1 MVNLPHLQK
10 HHLFVCHF
18 GGQGMDLKFGGI
30 DLRFGKPPA
39 GLTNPAG
46 TWTCQSLTI
55 IERGGDRMDFELTK
69 EQKQIQ
75 KSVREFVK
83 GEFKKDL
90 ILELEENHQYPTD
103 IWKKAAE
110 LGFIGIHFPEAY
122 SGMGL
127 GVMENI
133 LVAEEL
139 CRGDS
144 SVGACLILADFASE
158 IILHF
163 GSDEQ
168 KKAWLPKVAEGE
180 VLSCG
185 AFTEPD
191 HGSDITRMETTAVK
205 DGDEWIINGTK
216 IFITNGGPLAG
227 FYSVLCQTDP
237 EAQPTHRGMSLILV
251 EADRAGVSTASVGV
265 KMGIRMM
272 DTAEVNFKDA
282 RVPLSNLIGK
292 ENKGFYQVLEFFDES
307 RILIAAQG
315 LGTAQGAFDRALA
328 YVKSREQFGKKIAQ
342 FQITQHK
349 LADMATKIEMAQL
362 LVYKAAWNFDQ
373 GRIDPKLTSMAK
385 MVAGR
390 TAVEVADEAIQLLG
404 GYGYMLEYE
413 VERFYRDA
421 KICELYEGTKEI
433 QKNTIASS
441 LIGKLK

>member
-1 MVNLPHLQK
+1 
-10 HHLFVCHF
+10 
-18 GGQGMDLKFGGI
+18 
-30 DLRFGKPPA
+30 
-39 GLTNPAG
+39 
-46 TWTCQSLTI
+46 
-55 IERGGDRMDFELTK
+55 MDFELTK

-83 GEFKKDL
+83 GEFKKDV
-90 ILELEENHQYPTD
+90 ILELEEKHEYPEK

-110 LGFIGIHFPEAY
+110 LGFIGIHFPEEY

-158 IILHF
+158 IVLHF

-168 KKAWLPKVAEGE
+168 KKACLPKVAEGE

-191 HGSDITRMETTAVK
+191 HGSDITRMDTTAVK
-205 DGDEWIINGTK
+205 EGDEWVINGSK

-227 FYSVLCQTDP
+227 FYSVLCQTDLDA
-237 EAQPTHRGMSLILV
+237 ELGHRGMSLILV
-251 EADRAGVSTASVGV
+251 EADRPGVSTSSVGA

-272 DTAEVNFKDA
+272 ATAEVNFKDV

-342 FQITQHK
+342 FQVTQHK
-349 LADMATKIEMAQL
+349 LADMATKIEMARL

-390 TAVEVADEAIQLLG
+390 TAVEVCDEAIQLLG

-433 QKNTIASS
+433 QKNTIASAVV
-441 LIGKLK
+441 GKIKK